1 MLYRG
6 YRTVKKVGRPS
17 GRRKTSKIEI
27 CLEPSTKSKFM
38 EYLKEEGKCA
48 SVEIGYWINEYIRE
62 HEKEAYEIVD
72 GGIKNE

>member
-38 EYLKEEGKCA
+38 ECLKEEGKCA

-62 HEKEAYEIVD
+62 HEKETYEIVD